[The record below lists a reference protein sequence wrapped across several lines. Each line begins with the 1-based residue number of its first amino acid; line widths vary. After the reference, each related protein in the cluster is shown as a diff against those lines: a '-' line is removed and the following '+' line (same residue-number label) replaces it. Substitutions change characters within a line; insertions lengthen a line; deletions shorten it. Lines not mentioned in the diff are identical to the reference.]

1 MYTYIYVYM
10 CKTYIYSTD
19 ICFFYDV
26 TLMFRDIDDA
36 DVQTHFDVRPSW

>member
-1 MYTYIYVYM
+1 MYTCVKPIYIYIALIFV
-10 CKTYIYSTD
+10 
-19 ICFFYDV
+19 FYDV